1 MIPLSISFLN
11 PKMLGFLFSTKNS
24 LPGDIRK
31 IKLKKTVKNLID
43 ELRNSKGLRPGSK
56 GCSVHMDYWQ
66 HLSLGDLEQNEFLP
80 KSKS

>member
-11 PKMLGFLFSTKNS
+11 PKMLGFLFSPKNS

-43 ELRNSKGLRPGSK
+43 ELRNSRGLRPGSK